1 MSENTEI
8 TAQAGEEAVVT
19 EAEFKA
25 PTSQEELDR
34 IINTAVARTHKKY
47 GDYDELRAQAAKL
60 SEIEEAN
67 KTEAEKQA
75 ERLAAA
81 EAKAAE
87 LESRALRSE
96 VAANKGVPLSL
107 LTGSSREEL
116 EASADALIEFRGEQK
131 PSAPSSSA
139 LGRVNTSGPRS
150 VSDEFAAWA
159 DANTSHN
166 L

>member
-1 MSENTEI
+1 MSENTEV
-8 TAQAGEEAVVT
+8 TAQAGEEVDANEV
-19 EAEFKA
+19 EFKA

-34 IINTAVARTHKKY
+34 IINAAVARTHKKY
-47 GDYDELRAQAAKL
+47 GDYEELRAKAAKL
-60 SEIEEAN
+60 AEIEEAN
-67 KTEAEKQA
+67 KTESEKNA

-96 VAANKGVPLSL
+96 VAAAKGVPSNL
-107 LTGSSREEL
+107 LTGSTREEL

-131 PSAPSSSA
+131 PSVPSSPA
-139 LGRVNTSGPRS
+139 LKRVNTSGPQS
-150 VSDEFAAWA
+150 VADEFAQWSE
-159 DANTSHN
+159 NSFRN